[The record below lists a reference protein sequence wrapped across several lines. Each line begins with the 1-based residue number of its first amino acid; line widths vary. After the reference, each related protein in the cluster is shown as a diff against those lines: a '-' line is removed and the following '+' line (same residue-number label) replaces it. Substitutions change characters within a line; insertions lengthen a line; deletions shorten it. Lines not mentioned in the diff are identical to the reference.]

1 MQGKSM
7 QKTTY
12 ENKKRENPINFI
24 GVLIPFLPKL
34 LFKFSMTFLRFKR
47 KAKKAEKVFRKELL
61 EQGLDKQTAL
71 ELTEIYMKS
80 SKIKNF
86 IQAVR

>member
-1 MQGKSM
+1 M

-12 ENKKRENPINFI
+12 ENKKRENPINFF
-24 GVLIPFLPKL
+24 GVLITFLPKL
-34 LFKFSMTFLRFKR
+34 LFKFSITFLKFKR
-47 KAKKAEKVFRKELL
+47 SAKKAENIFRKELV
-61 EQGLDKQTAL
+61 EQGLDEQIAS

-86 IQAVR
+86 MQTVR